1 MYADRINHTINIK
14 SKSINNCYKIITNS
28 SLCECKRKMDAIQIF
43 LLQKK
48 KERVHLGNS

>member
-14 SKSINNCYKIITNS
+14 SINNCDKIITNS

-48 KERVHLGNS
+48 RKSSP